1 MNSGDILEEEDEIK
15 EENDLNPSIGPMDRH
30 ERKISSGK
38 EQSKVNIYPKFDKK
52 FTLPK
57 YRMRYSESPTILY
70 DGGFYAA
77 FGGFWNGD
85 IILKQLIDIKIDSK
99 KNKTKKINII
109 KTGGLS
115 PITKIIIEKTET
127 IVICCNEDGIIFT
140 YIIDPVDK
148 LTWHLHKIINEGQGK
163 ISSIAL
169 NENLSIFM
177 ACFKNGY
184 CMVYT
189 FPNCKLFNSF
199 RIEENVLNSNKLA
212 NKDNNEPNIETE
224 NSTPSPI
231 SNEIYSSD
239 IAIISNSPLPCYVF
253 YLKKR
258 KSLCVYSIN
267 AHFLNEIILGYDICE
282 NGIKKYTDHYFRDYL
297 FIYNSLN
304 NTIDVHRLVDLDL
317 VISSPVINYQFVD
330 FQFTKDLDYA
340 FILVKAK
347 QKSDEKSSLHKM
359 FILKQSPLEAGKSIF

>member
-1 MNSGDILEEEDEIK
+1 
-15 EENDLNPSIGPMDRH
+15 
-30 ERKISSGK
+30 
-38 EQSKVNIYPKFDKK
+38 
-52 FTLPK
+52 
-57 YRMRYSESPTILY
+57 MRYAESPTILY
-70 DGGFYAA
+70 DEGFYVA

-109 KTGGLS
+109 KTGELS

-127 IVICCNEDGIIFT
+127 IVICCNEDGIIFI

-169 NENLSIFM
+169 NENLSIFI
-177 ACFKNGY
+177 ACFQNGY
-184 CMVYT
+184 CMAYT

-199 RIEENVLNSNKLA
+199 RIEENDLNSNKLS
-212 NKDNNEPNIETE
+212 NKDNNESNIETE
-224 NSTPSPI
+224 NSITSSI
-231 SNEIYSSD
+231 SNEIYSPD
-239 IAIISNSPLPCYVF
+239 IVIISNSPLPCYVF

-267 AHFLNEIILGYDICE
+267 AHFLNEIVLGYDICE
-282 NGIKKYTDHYFRDYL
+282 NGIKKYTDHFFRDYL
-297 FIYNSLN
+297 FIFNSLN
-304 NTIDVHRLVDLDL
+304 NTIDVHRLVDLNL

-330 FQFTKDLDYA
+330 FQFTKDLDNA
-340 FILVKAK
+340 FILVKVK
-347 QKSDEKSSLHKM
+347 QKSDEKSQKHKM
-359 FILKQSPLEAGKSIF
+359 LILKQAPLETGKSIF